1 MQVSDWNDYQTFL
14 AIAREGQMARAARSM
29 GIDATTAGR
38 RLRRLEAR
46 MGQILFEQTREG
58 QVLTEAGEALLA
70 HVETMALAAG
80 SIASLA
86 TSGGGPAGT
95 LRISVS
101 EGFASWFL
109 APRLSAFA
117 DLYPNIIVDLVASSS
132 YLNLSR
138 READMAI
145 YLSRPQAGP
154 LVARKLT
161 PYRLGLYASDRYLA
175 EHGVPADLGE
185 LTAHRL
191 VGYIPDLLTA
201 PELRYADEIHPQLK
215 VSLRSS
221 SINSQYA
228 MVSGGA
234 GIGILPCFIGDVAPG
249 LSRIVPECSLER
261 AFWLVTHR
269 ETQQLA
275 KVRAFGAWLQAVL
288 DGGGAARLVGR

>member
-1 MQVSDWNDYQTFL
+1 MQSADWNDYQTFL

-46 MGQILFEQTREG
+46 MGQTLFEQTREG
-58 QVLTEAGEALLA
+58 QILTEAGEALFA

-80 SIASLA
+80 SIASLESTRA
-86 TSGGGPAGT
+86 GPAGT

-101 EGFASWFL
+101 EGFGSWFL
-109 APRLSAFA
+109 GPRLTAFA
-117 DLYPNIIVDLVASSS
+117 DIYPNIVVDLVASSS

-145 YLSRPQAGP
+145 FLSRPQAGP

-175 EHGVPADLGE
+175 QHGRPDSLDDLA
-185 LTAHRL
+185 AHRL
-191 VGYIPDLLTA
+191 VGYIPDLLTT
-201 PELRYADEIHPQLK
+201 PELRYADEIHPDLK

-234 GIGILPCFIGDVAPG
+234 GIGILPCFMGDVVPG
-249 LSRIVPECSLER
+249 LSRIIPACSLER
-261 AFWLVTHR
+261 SFWLVMHK

-275 KVRAFGAWLQAVL
+275 KVRAFASWIQKVL
-288 DGGGAARLVGR
+288 DDGATARLLGR

>member
-1 MQVSDWNDYQTFL
+1 MQASDWNDYQTFL

-161 PYRLGLYASDRYLA
+161 PYRYLA
-175 EHGVPADLGE
+175 EHGAPVELGE
-185 LTAHRL
+185 LAAHRL

-234 GIGILPCFIGDVAPG
+234 GIGILPCFIGDEAPG

-275 KVRAFGAWLQAVL
+275 KVRAFGTWLQGVL